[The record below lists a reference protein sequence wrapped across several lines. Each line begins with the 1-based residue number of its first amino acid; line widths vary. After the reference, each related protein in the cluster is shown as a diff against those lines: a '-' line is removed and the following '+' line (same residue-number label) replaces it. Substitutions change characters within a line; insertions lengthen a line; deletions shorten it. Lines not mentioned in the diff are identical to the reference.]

1 MKYGVHRR
9 SGINDYVII
18 SLAFLQSVCHTVKPV
33 NASFQLFICLSQ
45 KAVPCKYL
53 TALGMLNCFRHAYP
67 AVIKENII
75 NSRCTLGFRTVGI
88 SAVALLIAV
97 DKERSVST
105 LGKYRRESCCGT
117 GLANSAFHI
126 RQSYNFHISILSH
139 ASSSPFIL
147 SIHLSTAFIT
157 PS

>member
-1 MKYGVHRR
+1 MQYGVHRR
-9 SGINDYVII
+9 SGINDYVVIP
-18 SLAFLQSVCHTVKPV
+18 LALLQSVSHTVKPV
-33 NASFQLFICLSQ
+33 NASFQLFICLTEQ
-45 KAVPCKYL
+45 AVPCKYF
-53 TALGMLNCFRHAYP
+53 TALGMLNRFRHTYP
-67 AVIKENII
+67 AVIEKNII
-75 NSRCTLGFRTVGI
+75 NGRRTLGFRTVCI
-88 SAVALLIAV
+88 CAVALLIAV

-139 ASSSPFIL
+139 ASSNLFIL
-147 SIHLSTAFIT
+147 SIHLSTAFIS